1 MMTERRIN
9 VLFISSWFPSRV
21 TPTKSRFVPK
31 HAAAISLYAN
41 ITVLHVCF
49 DKNLK
54 LQQFE
59 IVEEKRENVNVIYVY
74 VRKTTNIVNKVRLY
88 LKAYRKGFDFAITKM
103 GMIDIVHA
111 NVIFPVGLVF
121 LFIKQYRKKRFVI
134 TEHWSGYLPESN
146 TKISLIRKYII
157 KAIARRS
164 SYLLPVSDSLKNAM
178 LSHGIKGKYCVIP
191 DVVDTSV
198 FTPVKMKEKNEVK
211 RILHIS
217 SLQDKAKNISG
228 IIRVIKKL
236 SLMRDDFILDIYS
249 NGDQN
254 PFISLADDLKLLNK
268 YVFFH
273 NGKKADE
280 IAAIMQHSDLLVQFS
295 NYESF
300 SCVIM
305 EALSCGLPVVATEVG
320 DIPKHI
326 SSESGM
332 LVKPG
337 DEAAL
342 LFALNQNA

>member
-1 MMTERRIN
+1 MTERRIN

-21 TPTKSRFVPK
+21 NPTKSRFVPK
-31 HAAAISLYAN
+31 HAAAISLYTN

-49 DKNLK
+49 DKNFK

-59 IVEEKRENVNVIYVY
+59 IVEEMKENVNVIYVY
-74 VRKTTNIVNKVRLY
+74 VRKPTNIVNKVRLY
-88 LKAYRKGFDFAITKM
+88 LKAYHKGFDFAITKM

-111 NVIFPVGLVF
+111 NVIFPVCLVF

-178 LSHGIKGKYCVIP
+178 LSHGIKGKYSVIP

-198 FTPVKMKEKNEVK
+198 FIPVKMKEKDEVK

-217 SLQDKAKNISG
+217 SLQDKAKNMSG

-236 SLMRDDFILDIYS
+236 SLLRNDFIVDIYS
-249 NGDQN
+249 NGNQN
-254 PFISLADDLKLLNK
+254 PFISLADDLKLLSK

-273 NGKKADE
+273 KGKKAWE
-280 IAAIMQHSDLLVQFS
+280 NS
-295 NYESF
+295 NYY
-300 SCVIM
+300 
-305 EALSCGLPVVATEVG
+305 
-320 DIPKHI
+320 
-326 SSESGM
+326 
-332 LVKPG
+332 
-337 DEAAL
+337 AA
-342 LFALNQNA
+342 F